1 MLQGLFAQNNLVDT
15 IGNDSLQNLT
25 GIKIDS
31 SHIEKKTFDAS
42 TIEEYKNS
50 DDFNYETPEVEPS
63 IFEKLWI
70 WIKNIIRNILEYLFE
85 DIEPITGFLW
95 VVLKVL
101 PYLILAAA
109 LFFIIKYFLNI
120 QTSNIL
126 KKNNKSIVK
135 FGSDEEL
142 IKREDLNL
150 LLKDAIENEEYRI
163 AVRFYY
169 LLILKKL
176 TESGSLNWQQ
186 EKTNED
192 YIKELQETSLQ
203 SKFSESTRV
212 YDFVWYGNFNI
223 NQTDFINAEALFNS
237 ILKK

>member
-50 DDFNYETPEVEPS
+50 DDFEYETPETEPS

-109 LFFIIKYFLNI
+109 LFFII
-120 QTSNIL
+120 
-126 KKNNKSIVK
+126 
-135 FGSDEEL
+135 
-142 IKREDLNL
+142 
-150 LLKDAIENEEYRI
+150 
-163 AVRFYY
+163 
-169 LLILKKL
+169 
-176 TESGSLNWQQ
+176 
-186 EKTNED
+186 
-192 YIKELQETSLQ
+192 
-203 SKFSESTRV
+203 
-212 YDFVWYGNFNI
+212 
-223 NQTDFINAEALFNS
+223 
-237 ILKK
+237 

>member
-31 SHIEKKTFDAS
+31 SHIEKKTFDVS

-50 DDFNYETPEVEPS
+50 DDFEYETPETEPS
-63 IFEKLWI
+63 IFEKLWNC
-70 WIKNIIRNILEYLFE
+70 IKNIIRNILEYLFE
-85 DIEPITGFLW
+85 DIEPSTGFLW

>member
-50 DDFNYETPEVEPS
+50 DDFEYETSETEPS

>member
-1 MLQGLFAQNNLVDT
+1 MLQGLFAQNNLVDKV
-15 IGNDSLQNLT
+15 GNDSLQKLT
-25 GIKIDS
+25 IIKIDS

-50 DDFNYETPEVEPS
+50 DDFNYETPEAEPS

-85 DIEPITGFLW
+85 DIEPITGFLS
-95 VVLKVL
+95 VVFEVV
-101 PYLILAAA
+101 PYIILAVA

-176 TESGSLNWQQ
+176 TESGSINWQQ

-192 YIKELQETSLQ
+192 YIKELKETSLQ

-212 YDFVWYGNFNI
+212 YDFVWYGNFDI

>member
-42 TIEEYKNS
+42 TIEKYKNS
-50 DDFNYETPEVEPS
+50 DDFEYETPETEPS